1 MSDPNAAFCLTKILC
16 TVGPATADAG
26 ILLKLIKAGTSAF
39 RINFSHGTAEDH
51 LKSLL
56 AIREAE
62 EKSGQHVGVLGDLC
76 GPKLRIGSVQAPG
89 IVLENGDRV
98 VIQKSPTFT
107 PAARPPEGLIT
118 FCTNTPEILDD
129 VKPGE
134 RVFINDGE
142 VRLVIIG
149 CAGQGTP
156 DCQVTLEVLT
166 GSLVSTG
173 KGINLPDSHLK
184 LPAITDRD
192 RACAKWALENHL
204 DYLALS
210 FVRTAEDIKELRA
223 LLTHLSPATGGKI
236 PIIAKIEK
244 PQAVQEINGIL
255 EASDGIMVARGDLGV
270 EMDLAQVPVI
280 QKHLITSAHEHGK
293 QVIVATQMLQSMIE
307 APIPTRAEVS
317 DVANA
322 IFDGADAVMLSG
334 ETAVG
339 KYPLA
344 AVEMMA
350 RVARQTQGHLSE
362 TTLLGNLIDPGAV
375 GSRTNF
381 KRQKNVT
388 KYRTAAL
395 ARAVTGIVADLE
407 AGLVINWSEAGGGAR
422 FLSLNRLSVP
432 ILAFSSSKDALR
444 KMSLFFGV
452 VPCYLERPRSTE
464 EFLTKV
470 DWFVEET
477 GFGKKGDATVVVKG
491 DPIGTIG
498 VTNEIR
504 VHYVGDAR

>member
-1 MSDPNAAFCLTKILC
+1 MSEPKAAFCLTKILC

-26 ILLKLIKAGTSAF
+26 ILLKLIQAGTSAF
-39 RINFSHGTAEDH
+39 RINFSHGTSEDH
-51 LKSLL
+51 LKALR

-62 EKSGQHVGVLGDLC
+62 ERSGLHVGVLGDLC

-89 IVLENGDRV
+89 VMLENGQEV
-98 VIQKSPTFT
+98 VIQKEPVFT
-107 PAARPPEGLIT
+107 PIAKPAEGLVA
-118 FCTNTPEILDD
+118 FCTTTPEILDD

-142 VRLVIIG
+142 IKLVVTG
-149 CAGQGTP
+149 CTGQGTP
-156 DCQVTLEVLT
+156 GCRVTLQVLS

-173 KGINLPDSHLK
+173 KGINLPDSNLK
-184 LPAITDRD
+184 LPAITERD

-210 FVRTAEDIKELRA
+210 FVRTAQDIRELRA
-223 LLTHLSPATGGKI
+223 LLISISAAVGTKI

-244 PQAVQEINGIL
+244 PQAVAEIDGIL

-280 QKHLITSAHEHGK
+280 QKRLITAAHEHGK

-307 APIPTRAEVS
+307 SPVPTRAEVS

-339 KYPLA
+339 KYPLG

-350 RVARQTQGHLSE
+350 RVARETQGHLCE
-362 TTLLGNLIDPGAV
+362 TTLLGNHIDPGSVATRV
-375 GSRTNF
+375 QF
-381 KRQKNVT
+381 KRQKHVT

-395 ARAVTGIVADLE
+395 ARAVTGIVVDLE
-407 AGLVINWSEAGGGAR
+407 AKLVVNWSEAGGGAR

-432 ILAFSSSKDALR
+432 ILAFSSSKEALR
-444 KMSLFFGV
+444 KMSLLFGV
-452 VPCYLERPRSTE
+452 APCYLERPRSTE

-470 DWFVEET
+470 DYFVTET
-477 GFGKKGDATVVVKG
+477 GFAVKGDATVVVKG

>member
-1 MSDPNAAFCLTKILC
+1 MTDSAPAFCLTKILC
-16 TVGPATADAG
+16 TVGPATADPSV
-26 ILLKLIKAGTSAF
+26 LLGLIKAGSSAF
-39 RINFSHGTAEDH
+39 RINFSHGTPEDH
-51 LKSLL
+51 LKSLR

-62 EKSGQHVGVLGDLC
+62 EQSGLHVGVLGDLC

-89 IVLENGDRV
+89 VVLENGDQV

-107 PAARPPEGLIT
+107 PAARPTEGLIT

-142 VRLVIIG
+142 VRLVVIG

-156 DCQVTLEVLT
+156 ECQITLEVLS
-166 GSLVSTG
+166 GSIVSTG
-173 KGINLPDSHLK
+173 KGINLPDSKLS
-184 LPAITDRD
+184 LPAITERD

-210 FVRTAEDIKELRA
+210 FVRTGEDIKELRA
-223 LLTHLSPATGGKI
+223 LLTHLSPMTGTKI

-244 PQAVQEINGIL
+244 PQAVAEIDGIL
-255 EASDGIMVARGDLGV
+255 DVSDGIMVARGDLGV
-270 EMDLAQVPVI
+270 EMELAQVPVI
-280 QKHLITSAHEHGK
+280 QKRLITAAHEHGK

-307 APIPTRAEVS
+307 SPVPTRAEVS

-339 KYPLA
+339 KYPQ
-344 AVEMMA
+344 AVVNMMA
-350 RVARQTQGHLSE
+350 RVARETQGHLSD
-362 TTLLGNLIDPGAV
+362 TTVLGNQIDPGWV
-375 GSRTNF
+375 SSRVNF
-381 KRQKNVT
+381 KRQKQLT

-395 ARAVTGIVADLE
+395 ARAVTGIVIDLD
-407 AGLVINWSEAGGGAR
+407 AKLVINWSEAGGGAR
-422 FLSLNRLSVP
+422 FLSLNRLSIPV
-432 ILAFSSSKDALR
+432 LAFSSSKDALR
-444 KMSLFFGV
+444 KMSLMFGV
-452 VPCYLERPRSTE
+452 MPCYLDRPRSTE

-470 DWFVEET
+470 DWFVTET

-491 DPIGTIG
+491 DPIGTVG

>member
-1 MSDPNAAFCLTKILC
+1 MSDPKDVFCLTKILC

-26 ILLKLIKAGTSAF
+26 VLLQLISAGASAF
-39 RINFSHGTAEDH
+39 RINFSHGTPEDH
-51 LKSLL
+51 LKSLR

-62 EKSGQHVGVLGDLC
+62 EKSGKYVGVLGDLC
-76 GPKLRIGSVQAPG
+76 GPKLRIGSVQSPG
-89 IVLENGDRV
+89 VMLENGDLV
-98 VIQKSPTFT
+98 AMVKTPTFT
-107 PAARPPEGLIT
+107 PSARPAEGLIT

-129 VKPGE
+129 VMAGE

-142 VRLVIIG
+142 VRLVVQS
-149 CAGQGTP
+149 CVGQGTP
-156 DCQVTLEVLT
+156 DCKVTLKVLG
-166 GSLVSTG
+166 GSMVSTG
-173 KGINLPDSHLK
+173 KGINLPDSRLK
-184 LPAITDRD
+184 LPAITQRD
-192 RACAKWALENHL
+192 RACAKWALDNHL

-210 FVRTAEDIKELRA
+210 FVRNGDDVKELRA
-223 LLTHLSPATGGKI
+223 LLTSLSPGAGAKI

-244 PQAVQEINGIL
+244 PQAVAEVDAIL
-255 EASDGIMVARGDLGV
+255 DVSDGIMVARGDLGV

-280 QKHLITSAHEHGK
+280 QKRLITAAHEHGK

-307 APIPTRAEVS
+307 SPVPTRAEVS

-322 IFDGADAVMLSG
+322 IFDGADSVMLSG

-344 AVEMMA
+344 VVEMMA
-350 RVARQTQGHLSE
+350 RVARETQGHLSE
-362 TTLLGNLIDPGAV
+362 TTLLGNHIDPGAV
-375 GSRTNF
+375 AARANF
-381 KRQKNVT
+381 KRQIQVT

-395 ARAVTGIVADLE
+395 ARAVTGIVVDLE
-407 AGLVINWSEAGGGAR
+407 AKLVINWSEAGGGAR
-422 FLSLNRLSVP
+422 FLSLNRLGVP
-432 ILAFSSSKDALR
+432 ILAFSSSKEALR

-470 DWFVEET
+470 DWYVTEA
-477 GFGKKGDATVVVKG
+477 GYAKKGDATVVVKG